1 MCVRVCVCVCI
12 CVTVTSSRWQQ
23 EATWLQQETRVTAFP
38 YEEAPCFVA
47 GRYPDAYENHSA
59 SAAVLLQRQVS
70 LFGAGRT
77 RTTESMRSTPR
88 GLRRRMRLK
97 PSSTTPPRRLKART
111 IDRHRTPSATF
122 SSVAANTLEASHL
135 DRGSRVGRLPE
146 FPGMRSQSPRHRPMT
161 PLRASLE
168 LFPAENL
175 HLSQ

>member
-1 MCVRVCVCVCI
+1 MCVCVW
-12 CVTVTSSRWQQ
+12 TSSRWRQ
-23 EATWLQQETRVTAFP
+23 EATWLQQETRATAFP
-38 YEEAPCFVA
+38 YGGGTLFCHWTVSRRVWEPQCERRGSSP
-47 GRYPDAYENHSA
+47 A
-59 SAAVLLQRQVS
+59 SSVI
-70 LFGAGRT
+70 FGVGRT
-77 RTTESMRSTPR
+77 RTTESTRSTPR
-88 GLRRRMRLK
+88 GLRRRMPPK
-97 PSSTTPPRRLKART
+97 PSSTTPPGRLKAQT

-146 FPGMRSQSPRHRPMT
+146 FPGTPRSQSQGRCPMA